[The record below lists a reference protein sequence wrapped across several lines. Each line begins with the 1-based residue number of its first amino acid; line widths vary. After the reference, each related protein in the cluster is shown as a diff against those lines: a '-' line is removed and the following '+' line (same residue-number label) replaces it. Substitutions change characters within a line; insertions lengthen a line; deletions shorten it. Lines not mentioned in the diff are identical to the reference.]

1 MKLNIDNTAETTWE
15 GPEGEEWEVRILFS
29 YQPSEPMQT
38 NPDHPMF
45 GRGCDAGIVDMQ
57 VERREFTVLSNGTA
71 TGWVL
76 FDGATDSQ
84 EADWKIEIMEAIN
97 QEFIDNMGE
106 E

>member
-1 MKLNIDNTAETTWE
+1 MILKDDHALTHWTDNQDH
-15 GPEGEEWEVRILFS
+15 EWEIKILFS

-45 GRGCDAGIVDMQ
+45 GPGCDAGIVDMQ

-84 EADWKIEIMEAIN
+84 EADWSVEIMEAIN
-97 QEFIDNMGE
+97 QEFIDGMGE

>member
-1 MKLNIDNTAETTWE
+1 MILNDDHALTYWTDNQDY
-15 GPEGEEWEVRILFS
+15 EWEIKILFS
-29 YQPSEPMQT
+29 YQPSKPMQT

-45 GRGCDAGIVDMQ
+45 GPGCDAGIVDMQ

-76 FDGATDSQ
+76 FEGATDKE
-84 EADWKIEIMEAIN
+84 EADWSVEIMEAIN

>member
-45 GRGCDAGIVDMQ
+45 GPGCDAGIVDMQ
-57 VERREFTVLSNGTA
+57 VERNEPIYDVTN
-71 TGWVL
+71 WVEY
-76 FDGATDSQ
+76 DGYTDS
-84 EADWKIEIMEAIN
+84 ELKDLAAEIHELIN
-97 QEFIDNMGE
+97 QEFIDGMGE